1 MEITLQN
8 QDLTVKIDTLGA
20 QMTSVRDAGGVER
33 IWRADPSVWGRHAP
47 LLFPIIARL
56 KDGRYTLAGEEY
68 HITQHGFARD
78 SEFAVTEQSQS
89 EVTFRLT
96 DSPATRKVYPC
107 AFTLDV
113 TYTLEGSRL
122 TKSHTVTNRGE
133 EEMFYELGGHDGF
146 ATTLLPGE
154 SMSDYYLELPG
165 LTQLHPYGM
174 DADNM
179 ITPKGPTWPLQ
190 LGGRL
195 PLPPRVLGLDTVILD
210 DLPQRR
216 VTLASRTN
224 TRRVTLEFEQF
235 DYLGI
240 WTQAREEDTDYI
252 CIEPWTTLPDAVFA
266 GRGLEDKPGVRRLAP
281 GGQETLRYATA
292 FTL

>member
-20 QMTSVRDAGGVER
+20 QMTSVVDAGGVER
-33 IWRADPSVWGRHAP
+33 IWRADPAIWGRHAP

-56 KDGRYTLAGEEY
+56 KEGMYTLAGEEY

-78 SEFAVTEQSQS
+78 TEFALVEQS
-89 EVTFRLT
+89 ETMLTLRLT
-96 DSPATRKVYPC
+96 DSPATHKVYPC
-107 AFTLDV
+107 TFTLDV

-122 TKSHTVTNRGE
+122 IKSHTVTNRGK
-133 EEMFYELGGHDGF
+133 EEMYYELGGHDGF

-154 SMSDYYLELPG
+154 TMSDYYLEFPG
-165 LTQLHPYGM
+165 KTELHPYGM
-174 DADNM
+174 DKENM

-190 LGGRL
+190 PGGRL
-195 PLPPRVLGLDTVILD
+195 LLPPKVLGLDTVILD
-210 DLPQRR
+210 DLPQRQ

-224 TRRVTLEFEQF
+224 SRRVTLEFDQF

-240 WTQAREEDTDYI
+240 WTQAREEDTNYI
-252 CIEPWTTLPDAVFA
+252 CIEPWTTLPDATFA

-281 GGQETLRYATA
+281 GAAETLTYTTA
-292 FTL
+292 FCI